1 MIILNFMSKKIDIR
15 EIHNNFEHLLFE
27 RDSLLSSDSD
37 STKINDIDLRLRD
50 ILISG
55 FHSGIAFS
63 DRMNDWKPSS
73 EKLLFSLE
81 NDLTI
86 QIDNHRVTF
95 YEALDRKIE
104 KERKFKS
111 VQNWSMFICTI
122 LLFLY
127 YGIVGWLI

>member
-1 MIILNFMSKKIDIR
+1 MSKKIDIR

-27 RDSLLSSDSD
+27 RDSLLISDSD
-37 STKINDIDLRLRD
+37 SAKINDIDLRLRD

-55 FHSGIAFS
+55 FDSGIAFS
-63 DRMNDWKPSS
+63 DRMNNWRPNSK
-73 EKLLFSLE
+73 KLLYSLE

-86 QIDNHRVTF
+86 QVDSDRVTF
-95 YEALDRKIE
+95 YEALGRKIE